1 MGREENN
8 KSQRSHQSIPEQLWD
23 RLSQTRR
30 VLRTIEA
37 NYGKLVGLPGTFRMG
52 PEQLLDLPDNFVSI
66 LAKGTPVD
74 NDGITNLISYAAPR
88 LPAEVFNPDSNVTF
102 TFNSDPQFFL
112 NEDGLKEGVRTA
124 PSRSR
129 WFKVDVI
136 EAQGATPQK
145 THITVHAQ
153 SQIAVIETMLHVA
166 VVERLKDKVKS
177 IMHKTH
183 KSSEEITFLE
193 NIERFIPTDNTKEK
207 HKENLIS
214 RWAHRAVWIEGT
226 SGMTP
231 WDELKSSPTSLSLAE
246 KAHKLLEG
254 KNQPTVLLFSNS
266 YSLPNILS
274 HYLLH
279 KKNGDKTI
287 QAHIIEKAQT
297 AWKDHLSVDPDRTSI
312 TPLEAL
318 GESITDLKDTLT
330 ENQRNFIID
339 NQIIFNLTRNGGN
352 IFGDEVIDTFV
363 HEFNNPERLSQCG
376 VETVLHK
383 NQSPTADPLHY
394 IDFSKITDEVI
405 NGLNPLYRAA
415 VLKLKNKSLSALYMP
430 YAPGDLTYSIMVEM
444 KRKFKSLTA
453 VAEVGKVAHSI
464 NSHEQRKIAEIGEL
478 VVPVGTLASY
488 GSTKEQFFNNKADF
502 DHVSIFGSKGIA
514 KTTLMQAPTVI
525 LQDGDEI
532 DSIIHRLFGD
542 YHHKKN
548 ISINMEG
555 EHMREGARAAGLDV
569 FEVDYLSDHAF
580 STRILKLFTAFGR
593 EALFDQITKT
603 LDRRGVFGVHAAT
616 AAVLLAL
623 AEKVKMN
630 E

>member
-1 MGREENN
+1 VEAIDR
-8 KSQRSHQSIPEQLWD
+8 QRSIP
-23 RLSQTRR
+23 
-30 VLRTIEA
+30 
-37 NYGKLVGLPGTFRMG
+37 P
-52 PEQLLDLPDNFVSI
+52 
-66 LAKGTPVD
+66 
-74 NDGITNLISYAAPR
+74 
-88 LPAEVFNPDSNVTF
+88 
-102 TFNSDPQFFL
+102 
-112 NEDGLKEGVRTA
+112 
-124 PSRSR
+124 
-129 WFKVDVI
+129 
-136 EAQGATPQK
+136 K

-153 SQIAVIETMLHVA
+153 SQTAVIETMLHVA

-177 IMHKTH
+177 IMHKIH
-183 KSSEEITFLE
+183 KSPEEIAFLE
-193 NIERFIPTDNTKEK
+193 NIERFISADRSDEK
-207 HKENLIS
+207 HKQDLIS
-214 RWAHRAVWIEGT
+214 RWAHGVVRIEGV

-231 WDELKSSPTSLSLAE
+231 WDELKSSRIKNKEQTSSTARFLAE
-246 KAHKLLEG
+246 KAYKLLEG

-287 QAHIIEKAQT
+287 QAHIMEKAQA
-297 AWKDHLSVDPDRTSI
+297 AWAAHLSADPDRTSI

-318 GESITDLKDTLT
+318 GESITDIKDTLT

-339 NQIIFNLTRNGGN
+339 NQIIFNLTRNNGN
-352 IFGDEVIDTFV
+352 AFGDEVIDSFIR
-363 HEFNNPERLSQCG
+363 EFNNPQRLIQCG
-376 VETVLHK
+376 VETLLNK
-383 NQSPTADPLHY
+383 NQSPTADPIHY

-405 NGLNPLYRAA
+405 DGLNPLYKAA
-415 VLKLKNKSLSALYMP
+415 VLKLKKKALSALYMP
-430 YAPGDLTYSIMVEM
+430 YAPGDLTYSVIVEM

-478 VVPVGTLASY
+478 VVPIGTLASY
-488 GSTKEQFFNNKADF
+488 GSTKEAFLNNKANL
-502 DHVSIFGSKGIA
+502 DHLSVFGSKGIA
-514 KTTLMQAPTVI
+514 ETTLMQAPTVI

-532 DSIIHRLFGD
+532 DSIIYRLFGD

-555 EHMREGARAAGLDV
+555 GHMREGARAAGLDV

-580 STRILKLFTAFGR
+580 STRILKLFTALGR

-616 AAVLLAL
+616 AAILLAL
-623 AEKVKMN
+623 AEKVKIN